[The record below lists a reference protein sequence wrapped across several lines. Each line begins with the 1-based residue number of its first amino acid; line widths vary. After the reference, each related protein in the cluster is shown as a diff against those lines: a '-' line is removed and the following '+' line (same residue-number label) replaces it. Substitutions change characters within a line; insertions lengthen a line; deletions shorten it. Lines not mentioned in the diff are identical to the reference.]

1 MIHITLRPIHPCADV
16 PFALD
21 RQPRERLPHSPE
33 ADEEVGAY
41 WVLLRPLP
49 RHRKRTHLLGPCVGA
64 LFKGGL
70 PPHGNWCTHL
80 SRGMVQLGR
89 FCKAKVSLN
98 LSISLSLSLSKF
110 WSKWQPQSLNLSPSL
125 SLAKLWSKWQEKDR
139 FLLFRCKVDLSYLVT
154 FLMRTPIFERYVVW
168 CGFKNGLLERYTF
181 RRDWTA
187 CS

>member
-1 MIHITLRPIHPCADV
+1 MAPNNMIHITLRPIHPCADV

-98 LSISLSLSLSKF
+98 LSISLSLSQNFDLSG
-110 WSKWQPQSLNLSPSL
+110 SLNLSISLPLSL
-125 SLAKLWSKWQEKDR
+125 SQNY
-139 FLLFRCKVDLSYLVT
+139 DLSGRR
-154 FLMRTPIFERYVVW
+154 RTDF
-168 CGFKNGLLERYTF
+168 F
-181 RRDWTA
+181 RFDAR
-187 CS
+187 